1 MIEPSYT
8 INALLMILLGWLTGG
23 IHRPFLLKNSRR
35 AKARDVPTPGNW
47 SRGSQHVYLGNDRS
61 QDRLFSMAAKLARIK
76 DSVYDLAD
84 CGLRLF

>member
-1 MIEPSYT
+1 
-8 INALLMILLGWLTGG
+8 MILLGWLTGG

-61 QDRLFSMAAKLARIK
+61 QDRPFPMAAKLARTK
-76 DSVYDLAD
+76 NGVYDLAD
-84 CGLRLF
+84 RGFRIL